1 MVRLATFNV
10 ENLFNRAKAM
20 NQTTWEQA
28 EPVLEAF
35 ARFNALANQEPY
47 SDADK
52 QEMLDLLETLQVL
65 QRTSAGHLRF
75 NRNPF
80 EAWALLRENR
90 DFIKQPPSGDVQI
103 VATGRGAWIGWVEL
117 TTVLVDEIAVRMTA
131 KVINEVNADILGVV
145 EAEDRPAL
153 ARMNQELLD
162 RRYGHAMLIDG
173 NDPRGIDIGLCCDAA
188 IQIVSVR
195 SNVDVPDPTNQA
207 RPLFS
212 RDCPVYQLRLPS
224 GTDLWV
230 LVNHLKSQSFSSGDP
245 DPLRSR
251 QSAEVRRIYDQLRDG
266 GAELVA
272 VIGDFNKGPT
282 NQQPPQHPTLEPLV
296 GPNSPLVDVAT
307 LQGFNPGPRPGT
319 FQSCG
324 VTNRLDYI
332 LLSPEL
338 AGTFT
343 GGEIFRKGLW
353 GTRTNKNPP
362 KLWKVFDEITASV
375 HAASDHAAV
384 WVDLDL

>member
-1 MVRLATFNV
+1 MVVRLATFNV

-20 NQTTWEQA
+20 NQTTWEQD

-35 ARFNALANQEPY
+35 ARFNALANQDPY
-47 SDADK
+47 SDPDK

-90 DFIKQPPSGDVQI
+90 DDFIKQPPFGGVQI
-103 VATGRGAWIGWVEL
+103 VATGRGAWIGWIEL
-117 TTVLVDEIAVRMTA
+117 ITELIDETAVRMTA
-131 KVINEVNADILGVV
+131 EVIKEVNADILGVV

-162 RRYGHAMLIDG
+162 RRYGHARLIDG
-173 NDPRGIDIGLCCDAA
+173 NDPRGIDVGLLCDAA

-195 SNVDVPDPTNQA
+195 SNVDVRDPTNPA

-212 RDCPVYQLRLPS
+212 PDCPVYQLRLAS

-282 NQQPPQHPTLEPLV
+282 NQQPPQHPTLEPLL
-296 GPNSPLVDVAT
+296 GANSPLIDVAT
-307 LQGFNPGPRPGT
+307 LQGFDSGPRPGT
-319 FQSCG
+319 FRACG
-324 VTNRLDYI
+324 ATNRLDYI
-332 LLSPEL
+332 LLSPQL

-353 GTRTNKNPP
+353 GTPTNKNPP
-362 KLWKVFDEITASV
+362 KLWKVFDQITASV
-375 HAASDHAAV
+375 HAASDHGRRQ
-384 WVDLDL
+384 